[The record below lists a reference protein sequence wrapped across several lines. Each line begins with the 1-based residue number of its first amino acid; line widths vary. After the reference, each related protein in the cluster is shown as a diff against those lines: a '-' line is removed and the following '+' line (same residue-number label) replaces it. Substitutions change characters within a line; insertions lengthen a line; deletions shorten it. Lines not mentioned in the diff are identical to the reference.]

1 MCARIRR
8 VGLRTRFARRGK
20 RRQLYFNTDMLYA
33 ARCGCPARGG
43 KIFVP
48 AANPCICRGAVLPRR
63 QRLFAV
69 VARQGGVA
77 GIALTAD
84 PIAPFAANSFVHRRS
99 LLCPAGI
106 CADICPVQW
115 SPLLRAA
122 QSEVRRGCRVAVCVG
137 HTGQGRNIIYLAR
150 MKRAA
155 TACGSFIWE
164 WGGGKPFLPQSIV
177 SGAAYAAP
185 NAKCAAGPRH
195 KMLCSSRD
203 GIMRRSMEKML
214 LPRAAKLRGHC
225 AALYPSRAL

>member
-8 VGLRTRFARRGK
+8 VGLRTRFALRFK
-20 RRQLYFNTDMLYA
+20 RRQLRFNTDMLYA
-33 ARCGCPARGG
+33 ARGGCPARDG

-48 AANPCICRGAVLPRR
+48 SANSCICRGAALPRR
-63 QRLFAV
+63 QRLSAV

-84 PIAPFAANSFVHRRS
+84 TIAPFVANSFAQRCS
-99 LLCPAGI
+99 LLRPAGI
-106 CADICPVQW
+106 CADVCPVQW
-115 SPLLRAA
+115 SPSLRAA

-137 HTGQGRNIIYLAR
+137 HTGQGRNIIYYVR

-155 TACGSFIWE
+155 TARGSFIRE

-195 KMLCSSRD
+195 KMPCSSRD
-203 GIMRRSMEKML
+203 GIMRRSTEKCF

-225 AALYPSRAL
+225 AALCPSRAH